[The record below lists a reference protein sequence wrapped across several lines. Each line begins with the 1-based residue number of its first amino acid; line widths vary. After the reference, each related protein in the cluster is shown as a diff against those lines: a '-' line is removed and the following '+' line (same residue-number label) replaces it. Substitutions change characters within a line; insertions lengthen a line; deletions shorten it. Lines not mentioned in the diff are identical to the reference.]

1 MWAAVNKSTAQLAEK
16 NMSTLPETFRFSEA
30 LEHLNKRQFY
40 SLRDEGLITQI
51 ARGLYRKSDWHGDE
65 DLIEIAS
72 ASPRATIALQSAL
85 ARHDLIDDI
94 PDMLNIAVPRGS
106 WAPRISTPVR
116 WHRFDPG
123 TFDVGRDTLDIG
135 AGRDIGIYSAPRS
148 IVDAYRL
155 HHREGIDLANGALK
169 RWLRQGGQ
177 PSELLQMARSFP
189 PAQRALQQT
198 LSILL

>member
-1 MWAAVNKSTAQLAEK
+1 MVDSGAGRLDS
-16 NMSTLPETFRFSEA
+16 MPDTFRFSEA

-40 SLRDEGLITQI
+40 KLLADGSIAQI

-72 ASPRATIALQSAL
+72 SSPRATIALRSAL

-94 PDMLNIAVPRGS
+94 PDMLDIAIPRGT
-106 WAPRISTPVR
+106 WAPRTRTPVK
-116 WHRFDPG
+116 WHRFDPN
-123 TFDVGRDTLDIG
+123 TFDIGRDTLDIG
-135 AGRDIGIYSAPRS
+135 AGREIGLYSPPRS
-148 IVDAYRL
+148 IIDAYRL
-155 HHREGIDLANGALK
+155 HHHEGIDLANEALK

-177 PSELLQMARSFP
+177 PSELLRMARSFP
-189 PAQRALQQT
+189 HAQRALQQT